1 MLYVERNQTGKIIA
15 VRRDA
20 DRPGM
25 EFKSSVDVE
34 ILEFLG
40 YGEKDDSVYQI
51 LSAMDA
57 GVVRVLEDLVDLLV
71 RKNIIMFTEFPEE
84 AQRKLSIRRQIRE
97 NIGKESIIVED
108 IV

>member
-1 MLYVERNQTGKIIA
+1 MLFVERDQTGKIIA
-15 VRRDA
+15 VRKDA

-25 EFKSSVDVE
+25 EHKSIVDVE
-34 ILEFLG
+34 ILQFLG
-40 YGEKDDSVYQI
+40 YGEKDNSVFQI
-51 LSAMDA
+51 LEAMDA
-57 GVVRVLEDLVDLLV
+57 GVVRVLEDLIDLLV

>member
-1 MLYVERNQTGKIIA
+1 
-15 VRRDA
+15 
-20 DRPGM
+20 M
-25 EFKSSVDVE
+25 EHKSAVDVE

-40 YGEKDDSVYQI
+40 YGENDSSVFQI
-51 LSAMDA
+51 LAAMDA

-84 AQRKLSIRRQIRE
+84 AQKKLSIRRQIRE
-97 NIGKESIIVED
+97 NIGKESIIVGD

>member
-1 MLYVERNQTGKIIA
+1 MLYVERDRTGKIIA

-25 EFKSSVDVE
+25 EHKPAVDVE
-34 ILEFLG
+34 ILEFLD
-40 YGEKDDSVYQI
+40 YGGNDSSVFQI
-51 LSAMDA
+51 LTAMDT
-57 GVVRVLEDLVDLLV
+57 GVVRVLEDLIDLLV

-84 AQRKLSIRRQIRE
+84 AQKKLSIRRQIRE
-97 NIGKESIIVED
+97 NIGKDSIIVGD